1 MESNTTTTTTLP
13 ALVPM
18 REQLPSLLEKNM
30 PLMEKFKTRADAVL
44 NELTKPTND
53 EEMEDFI
60 SSLAAVRD
68 VYNRNCELRK
78 QMTEITDAFKDI
90 VMEYERDLDPKS
102 DKSKYSQKKKLLEQY
117 QQEKLE
123 QRRKEE
129 QEIAKKKEI
138 ENHKVDLR
146 AKMLENLSQMVIAS
160 VKRVDSGSKDYFD
173 TATVED
179 FDKKAEV
186 YKTNKPKLKQQD
198 YETCFNGMPN
208 KDLMSQV
215 DYGRFV
221 VEVQQE
227 ETFEK
232 WNAAFIEAISP
243 IINEWRAR
251 IPDLKQQKLQLAEAK
266 KKGDEEAQRLAEEQ
280 KKIND
285 EQFQQRQQQLDQVA
299 KEQQQHI
306 QEGANLQKMSNE
318 FQAQASAQQMD
329 DVGGVKL
336 VAKFDDPAKTPKA
349 FMGVLYHVFSHA
361 DFPGIQKRDPKTKK
375 LMVDDK
381 NRPVYV
387 DHVQWWLDWY
397 VKNCNANVDGLKVY
411 EDSKVVVRK

>member
-1 MESNTTTTTTLP
+1 MSNTTNTTTLP
-13 ALVPM
+13 ALIPM
-18 REQLPSLLEKNM
+18 REQLPSLLEKNL
-30 PLMEKFKTRADAVL
+30 PLLQKYKSRADQVL
-44 NELTKPTND
+44 AELTEPTND

-68 VYNRNCELRK
+68 VYTRNSELRK

-117 QQEKLE
+117 QQKKLE

-129 QEIAKKKEI
+129 QEIAKRKEI

-160 VKRVDSGSKDYFD
+160 VKRVDAGSKDYFE
-173 TATVED
+173 TATIED

-186 YKTNKPKLKQQD
+186 YKTNKPKLKQAD
-198 YETCFNGMPN
+198 YDACF
-208 KDLMSQV
+208 QV
-215 DYGRFV
+215 TFNFELVKPDEFALYV
-221 VEVQQE
+221 NEVQKE

-232 WNAAFIEAISP
+232 WNAAFVEAISP

-266 KKGDEEAQRLAEEQ
+266 KKGDEDAQRLAEEQ

-318 FQAQASAQQMD
+318 FAAQASAQQMD
-329 DVGGVKL
+329 DVGGTRLVLKFTDPKL
-336 VAKFDDPAKTPKA
+336 IPKA
-349 FMGVLYHVFSHA
+349 LMNIIYHCMSHEK
-361 DFPGIQKRDPKTKK
+361 FPGIQRRDKSKK

-387 DHVQWWLDWY
+387 DEVQAWIDFFL
-397 VKNCNANVDGLKVY
+397 KNCNASIEGTQIF
-411 EDSKVVVRK
+411 EDSKTIIRK